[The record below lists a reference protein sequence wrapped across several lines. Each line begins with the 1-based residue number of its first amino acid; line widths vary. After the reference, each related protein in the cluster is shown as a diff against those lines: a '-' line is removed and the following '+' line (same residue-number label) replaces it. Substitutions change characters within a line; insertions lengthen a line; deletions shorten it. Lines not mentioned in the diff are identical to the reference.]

1 MLDKLYNF
9 IDDNEFRFT
18 VYENKIHIINYKRI
32 ISLENDYI
40 SLKSNNKKIAIF
52 GNNLSLNKLLNN
64 EMLISG
70 IITKIE
76 VNNDK

>member
-9 IDDNEFRFT
+9 IDDNEFRLT

-32 ISLENDYI
+32 ISLEKNYI